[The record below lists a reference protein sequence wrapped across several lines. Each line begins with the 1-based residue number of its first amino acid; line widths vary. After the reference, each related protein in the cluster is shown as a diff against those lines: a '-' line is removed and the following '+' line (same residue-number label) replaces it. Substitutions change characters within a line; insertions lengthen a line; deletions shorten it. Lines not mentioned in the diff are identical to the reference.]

1 MSPNT
6 AELMTEQKAADFVKS
21 FDLAI
26 EVQTLKARKPW
37 PQKLTSNMLLKSEDL
52 RILLIAM
59 ESGARMEE
67 HHSDGRI
74 SIQLLEG
81 SVRIR
86 VQQQMKEIS
95 AGNLLAIDRSVKHD
109 VEATE
114 DSVLLLTIAWPS
126 NNELA
131 EMKHRGYGS

>member
-1 MSPNT
+1 
-6 AELMTEQKAADFVKS
+6 MTDQKTADFVKS
-21 FDLAI
+21 FDLAS
-26 EVQTLKARKPW
+26 EVTTLKSRKPW
-37 PQKLTSNMLLKSEDL
+37 PKKLTSNMLLKSDDL

-74 SIQLLEG
+74 SIQVLEG

-86 VQQQMKEIS
+86 VQQQIREVS
-95 AGNLLAIDRSVKHD
+95 TGDLLAIDRSIKHD

-126 NNELA
+126 NQDLV
-131 EMKHRGYGS
+131 EMPHRGYGS